1 MLILFKK
8 TEAMPEITNLHHNLL
23 LVSILSKILTGMILY
38 LLPPAISLYL
48 SIADLSEISE
58 IVPQTSNARLNSKVS
73 ALQL

>member
-48 SIADLSEISE
+48 SIADLSEIL
-58 IVPQTSNARLNSKVS
+58 VK
-73 ALQL
+73 